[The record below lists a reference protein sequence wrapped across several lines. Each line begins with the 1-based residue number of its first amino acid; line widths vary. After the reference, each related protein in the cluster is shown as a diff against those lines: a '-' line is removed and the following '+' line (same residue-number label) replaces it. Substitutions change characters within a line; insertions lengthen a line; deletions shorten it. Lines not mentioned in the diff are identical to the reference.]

1 MNPEHY
7 LEDVVRQLEKLKMLA
22 DKAVVQVSDKQLFQG
37 LDEESNSIAI
47 IMKHMAGNMRSRWT
61 DFLTSDGE
69 KPDRNRDQEFIS
81 TEDKEELLRRW
92 EAGWRCVRDA
102 ISALRPEDL
111 DKTVAIRREA
121 HSVIEAI
128 QRQSDMPMFLASLES
143 LHNKAKSWRAAR
155 VDYEAIT
162 RECPEAR
169 SVWRALAGVCE
180 RLGDGE
186 AARRARERAEGR
198 VPEGEVPERRGP

>member
-111 DKTVAIRREA
+111 DKTVTIRGEV
-121 HSVIEAI
+121 HSVVEAI
-128 QRQSDMPMFLASLES
+128 QRQLTHYAYHVGQIVLLARHYAAGHWSRLS
-143 LHNKAKSWRAAR
+143 IPIDKSKEFEVSKGGTFYRMG
-155 VDYEAIT
+155 E
-162 RECPEAR
+162 
-169 SVWRALAGVCE
+169 G
-180 RLGDGE
+180 GDPVG
-186 AARRARERAEGR
+186 A
-198 VPEGEVPERRGP
+198 